1 MNEGRDQRN
10 GTDRIRRWAAAS
22 VIASRQ
28 DLGKMPGLCGLRG
41 CRHRAGLSQSK
52 VAERVGISKVNYVH
66 WENCHQWP
74 YSYYLPRLAVALGAS
89 IEELFLGP
97 EDTEEDTT

>member
-28 DLGKMPGLCGLRG
+28 DLGKMPGLRGLRG
-41 CRHRAGLSQSK
+41 CRDRVWLTQDEVAKRVGVSK
-52 VAERVGISKVNYVH
+52 VTYFH
-66 WENCHQWP
+66 WEKCHGWP
-74 YSYYLPRLAVALGAS
+74 TSYYLPRLAAILDAS

>member
-10 GTDRIRRWAAAS
+10 CPDRCQRWASAIDITNRMDS
-22 VIASRQ
+22 
-28 DLGKMPGLCGLRG
+28 GKMDGLRGLRG
-41 CRHRAGLSQSK
+41 CRERLCLRQDEAAEMLGVSQPTWS
-52 VAERVGISKVNYVH
+52 AWER
-66 WENCHQWP
+66 CQQWP
-74 YSYYLPRLAVALGAS
+74 YSYYLPRLAVTLGVS

>member
-10 GTDRIRRWAAAS
+10 GTERILKRAAAM
-22 VIASRQ
+22 VITSRQ
-28 DLGKMPGLCGLRG
+28 DLGKMPGLRGLRG
-41 CRHRAGLSQSK
+41 CRDRVWLSQAEVAKRVGVSK
-52 VAERVGISKVNYVH
+52 VTYLH
-66 WENCHQWP
+66 WERCHGWP
-74 YSYYLPRLAVALGAS
+74 TSYYLPRLAAILNVS